1 MNTRSSDTL
10 GVVGLGVMGAPMCA
24 NLLKQAGRP
33 MEVHGTA
40 AAAVEDA
47 VAQGA
52 AAAQVTVNAFSA
64 PVCVAPGNMVLAIST
79 ACEAQ
84 RLEPDGNG
92 LPRRRR
98 TRGMRC
104 RATDGRD
111 PGRRRH
117 WKRHCLRG
125 CRASVRASASDA
137 RAWPRVRNGIPAL
150 TSVTNMQRRAGRAAV
165 SSRHLADDGQQVF
178 LVRGRGA
185 RLPWEIPV

>member
-33 MEVHGTA
+33 MAVHGTA

-79 ACEAQ
+79 ACETQ

-92 LPRRRR
+92 PVPAALRRSRRRDWVTAAPSDTRHEVPGDGRQGSGPSPSLETALPPGLPRQ
-98 TRGMRC
+98 
-104 RATDGRD
+104 RAGLGVGRARLAPGQKWNSRVD
-111 PGRRRH
+111 ECYQYATPGRKSRRII
-117 WKRHCLRG
+117 K
-125 CRASVRASASDA
+125 
-137 RAWPRVRNGIPAL
+137 
-150 TSVTNMQRRAGRAAV
+150 TSRR
-165 SSRHLADDGQQVF
+165 
-178 LVRGRGA
+178 
-185 RLPWEIPV
+185 